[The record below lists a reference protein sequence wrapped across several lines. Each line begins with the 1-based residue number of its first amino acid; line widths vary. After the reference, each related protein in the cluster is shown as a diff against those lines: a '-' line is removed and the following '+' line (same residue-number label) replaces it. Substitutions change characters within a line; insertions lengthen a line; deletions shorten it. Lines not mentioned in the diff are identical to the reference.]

1 MILRE
6 FLNSIDVI
14 IPNSL
19 RRINEVNKPVS
30 ICGKKIPDD
39 IDGITFGQLMQLKG
53 ISDVKSMLLVPGK
66 VILGIEE
73 EKLMCEDIEKLIGFA
88 NWTAAEVERIGNLFE
103 KTSIPPTNEEKQAG
117 IERMNFGMFG
127 IIDYYARRMGISN
140 HEEVESVPWVRVYK
154 CLDMDSQR
162 AMFERRL
169 RKVFERKKK

>member
-103 KTSIPPTNEEKQAG
+103 KTSIPPTKEEKQAG